1 MPQKVYIVYCLDQ
14 KSCQNTRFIDGFT
27 LPEALVSLLIIG
39 ILATL
44 ALPNWLAFV
53 DTQRLNQ
60 AQNQVYNAMRQAQ
73 SQASKEKLTW
83 QASFRELNGTVQW
96 AVHPASVSP
105 AVADWNNLDS
115 RVSLDAETTLPQSN
129 DVRQIQFDYLGN
141 VKQPHLGRVTL
152 SSKSRTRIKRCV
164 FVSTILGAMRT
175 AKERTRA
182 NSAGHYCY

>member
-129 DVRQIQFDYLGN
+129 DVRRVRFGYQGDL
-141 VKQPHLGRVTL
+141 KQLPCSITL
-152 SSKSRTRIKRCV
+152 SSKSRSRIKRCV
-164 FVSTILGAMRT
+164 YVSTILGAMRM

-182 NSAGHYCY
+182 NSDGDYCY